1 MSAKMFWSH
10 ALKGF
15 TDTFAAGIERRQDRM
30 EDLLDSGFDAAK
42 RIAPSYMKTQGQ
54 FKQIKEIQTAMQRD
68 FGLTD
73 DEFVALVDATDVTNL
88 YKDVYDTKQYRDAN
102 QLGSLDKSEILA
114 LVDMPDDFKLPE
126 GMTADS
132 AIRQVLG
139 LQTASLQKETNPK
152 SEGAKQRSFAQAAK
166 DLFMLDPR
174 MSAEQQ
180 LKNMKYMGVNV
191 NDLIAYQSLGGG
203 RQDIF
208 SDVSRTTEYSV
219 TKDDYT
225 AADITRTQNYAA
237 KLMSLGITNFDLNDS
252 VQFAD
257 YTADNKGE
265 IKKVVND
272 TASSM
277 SSLERQIIM
286 AGRGNE
292 LFAGRVGR
300 FQIIDQLSRSV
311 NSQDEA
317 TSLNSSIKSNFAI
330 DVIKGAI
337 AESREL
343 TDAEIDIIIAG
354 EKPEEKPEEKP
365 VVEEVVSKIDDL
377 QSTVVPKVE
386 TPVEAAVPEVL
397 NSDFE
402 VQTAIQELPKDK
414 QQEVIE
420 QINNAAEINQADVA
434 SKLIEQAQA
443 PTLEGSPKLDI
454 KSAVEQINEVQ
465 ENTESVEEKADKVID
480 ILLETANIIPPT
492 NQEELGYFKDDLD
505 EAMGEDF
512 GLTLEPAVKDE
523 VIRRAESFS
532 ITRPDF
538 DAGVEIPTEPA
549 GEFEFNGVTYDE
561 WQDMSRKERK
571 DKGLPQGE
579 LGAQFKFKRFQKG
592 LQGSPFDKSPTQ
604 PESSVEIDKAPEQI
618 NVFDIT
624 AETGINDEDTTS
636 DVRLASA
643 AVNVY
648 NGMREEF
655 TDMSVLQGEDGK
667 QVIKDYLE
675 SNNLPIN
682 DTLIMMIQMQLPT
695 EE

>member
-1 MSAKMFWSH
+1 MSAKMFWAH

-30 EDLLDSGFDAAK
+30 EDLLDNGFDAAK

-68 FGLTD
+68 FDLTD
-73 DEFVALVDATDVTNL
+73 DEFVALVDATDVTSL
-88 YKDVYDTKQYRDAN
+88 YKDVYATKQKREAS
-102 QLGSLDKSEILA
+102 QLGSVDKSEILS

-126 GMTADS
+126 GMTADA

-139 LQTASLQKETNPK
+139 LQTASLQKETDPK

-208 SDVSRTTEYSV
+208 SDVSRTSEYSLS
-219 TKDDYT
+219 KDDYT

-257 YTADNKGE
+257 YTEDNTNAGE
-265 IKKVVND
+265 IKKAVND

-354 EKPEEKPEEKP
+354 EKPEEEL
-365 VVEEVVSKIDDL
+365 VVEEKDDL

-397 NSDFE
+397 KSNVE

-414 QQEVIE
+414 RQDVLKE
-420 QINNAAEINQADVA
+420 INNASPDTQLKVADL
-434 SKLIEQAQA
+434 LIEQAQA
-443 PTLEGSPKLDI
+443 PTLEAAPALDI

-465 ENTESVEEKADKVID
+465 EGTESVEEKADKVID
-480 ILLETANIIPPT
+480 ILLEKANIIAPT
-492 NQEELGYFKDDLD
+492 NEEELGYFKDDLD

-538 DAGVEIPTEPA
+538 DAG
-549 GEFEFNGVTYDE
+549 
-561 WQDMSRKERK
+561 
-571 DKGLPQGE
+571 
-579 LGAQFKFKRFQKG
+579 
-592 LQGSPFDKSPTQ
+592 
-604 PESSVEIDKAPEQI
+604 VEIDKAPEQI

>member
-1 MSAKMFWSH
+1 MSAKMFWAH

-30 EDLLDSGFDAAK
+30 EDLLDNGFDAAK

-68 FGLTD
+68 FDLTD
-73 DEFVALVDATDVTNL
+73 DEFVALVDATDVTSL
-88 YKDVYDTKQYRDAN
+88 YKDVYARKREREAN
-102 QLGSLDKSEILA
+102 QLGSVDKSEILA
-114 LVDMPDDFKLPE
+114 IVDMPDDFKLPE

-354 EKPEEKPEEKP
+354 ERPEEKTIRADKKP
-365 VVEEVVSKIDDL
+365 KDDL

-386 TPVEAAVPEVL
+386 TTVEAALPEVL
-397 NSDFE
+397 KSDFE
-402 VQTAIQELPKDK
+402 VQTAIQELPEDK

-420 QINNAAEINQADVA
+420 QINNANDPEAVRM
-434 SKLIEQAQA
+434 LIEQAQA

-532 ITRPDF
+532 ITSPDF
-538 DAGVEIPTEPA
+538 DAGIEIPTEPA

-592 LQGSPFDKSPTQ
+592 LQGSPFDKSPTL
-604 PESSVEIDKAPEQI
+604 PGNNVESAPEIDDAPTLPQPDVSEDDINKATLALRLFNDLNENIP
-618 NVFDIT
+618 DIST
-624 AETGINDEDTTS
+624 EFVDAE
-636 DVRLASA
+636 
-643 AVNVY
+643 
-648 NGMREEF
+648 
-655 TDMSVLQGEDGK
+655 
-667 QVIKDYLE
+667 VIKDFLKQE
-675 SNNLPIN
+675 GIEEDPQL
-682 DTLIMMIQMQLPT
+682 IQMILKQIPA
-695 EE
+695 E

>member
-1 MSAKMFWSH
+1 MSAKMFWAH

-15 TDTFAAGIERRQDRM
+15 TDTFTAGIERRQDRM
-30 EDLLDSGFDAAK
+30 EDLLDNGFDAAK

-68 FGLTD
+68 FDLTD
-73 DEFVALVDATDVTNL
+73 DEFVALVDATDVTSL

-102 QLGSLDKSEILA
+102 QLGSLDKSEILS

-126 GMTADS
+126 GMTADA

-139 LQTASLQKETNPK
+139 LQTASLQKETDPK

-208 SDVSRTTEYSV
+208 SDVSRTSEYSLS
-219 TKDDYT
+219 KDDYT

-257 YTADNKGE
+257 YTEDNTNAGE
-265 IKKVVND
+265 IKKAVND

-354 EKPEEKPEEKP
+354 EKPEEEL
-365 VVEEVVSKIDDL
+365 VVEEKDDL

-386 TPVEAAVPEVL
+386 TPVEDAVPEVL
-397 NSDFE
+397 KSNFE
-402 VQTAIQELPKDK
+402 VQTAIQELPEDK
-414 QQEVIE
+414 RQDVLKE
-420 QINNAAEINQADVA
+420 INNASPDTQLEVADLLIKQA
-434 SKLIEQAQA
+434 LA
-443 PTLEGSPKLDI
+443 PTLEAAPALVI

-465 ENTESVEEKADKVID
+465 EGTESVEEKADKVID
-480 ILLETANIIPPT
+480 ILLEKANIIAPT
-492 NQEELGYFKDDLD
+492 NEEELGYFKDDLD

-532 ITRPDF
+532 ITSPDF
-538 DAGVEIPTEPA
+538 DAGVEITTEPA

-592 LQGSPFDKSPTQ
+592 LQGSPFDRSPTI
-604 PESSVEIDKAPEQI
+604 PEDNVVSASEIDNAPVLPQPDVSEDDINKAVLALRLFNDLNENIP
-618 NVFDIT
+618 DIST
-624 AETGINDEDTTS
+624 EFVDAE
-636 DVRLASA
+636 
-643 AVNVY
+643 
-648 NGMREEF
+648 
-655 TDMSVLQGEDGK
+655 
-667 QVIKDYLE
+667 VIKDFLKQE
-675 SNNLPIN
+675 GIEEDPQL
-682 DTLIMMIQMQLPT
+682 IQMILKQIPA
-695 EE
+695 E

>member
-1 MSAKMFWSH
+1 MSAKMFWAH

-15 TDTFAAGIERRQDRM
+15 TDTFTAGIEQRQDRM
-30 EDLLDSGFDAAK
+30 EDLLDNGFDAAK

-73 DEFVALVDATDVTNL
+73 DEFVALVDATDVTSL

-102 QLGSLDKSEILA
+102 QLGSLDKSEILS

-126 GMTADS
+126 GMTADA

-139 LQTASLQKETNPK
+139 LQTASLQKETDPK

-208 SDVSRTTEYSV
+208 SDVSRTSEYSLS
-219 TKDDYT
+219 KDDYT

-252 VQFAD
+252 VQFAN
-257 YTADNKGE
+257 YTEGNTNAGE
-265 IKKVVND
+265 IKKAVND

-354 EKPEEKPEEKP
+354 EKPEEEL
-365 VVEEVVSKIDDL
+365 VVEEKDDL

-386 TPVEAAVPEVL
+386 TPVEDAVPEVL
-397 NSDFE
+397 KSDFE
-402 VQTAIQELPKDK
+402 VQTAIQELPEDK
-414 QQEVIE
+414 RQEVLE
-420 QINNAAEINQADVA
+420 QISNAPESTQEDVA
-434 SKLIEQAQA
+434 RMLIEQAQA
-443 PTLEGSPKLDI
+443 PTLEGSPELDI

-465 ENTESVEEKADKVID
+465 EGTASVEEKADKVID
-480 ILLETANIIPPT
+480 ILLEKANIIAPT
-492 NQEELGYFKDDLD
+492 NEEELGYFKDDLD

-538 DAGVEIPTEPA
+538 DAGVEI
-549 GEFEFNGVTYDE
+549 
-561 WQDMSRKERK
+561 
-571 DKGLPQGE
+571 
-579 LGAQFKFKRFQKG
+579 
-592 LQGSPFDKSPTQ
+592 
-604 PESSVEIDKAPEQI
+604 DKAPEQI

-624 AETGINDEDTTS
+624 AETGINDGDTTS

>member
-1 MSAKMFWSH
+1 MSAKMFWAH

-15 TDTFAAGIERRQDRM
+15 TDTFTAGIERRQDRM
-30 EDLLDSGFDAAK
+30 EDLLDNGFDAAK

-68 FGLTD
+68 FDLTD
-73 DEFVALVDATDVTNL
+73 DEFVALVDATDVTSL

-102 QLGSLDKSEILA
+102 QLGSLDKSEILS

-126 GMTADS
+126 GMTADA

-139 LQTASLQKETNPK
+139 LQTASLQKETDPK

-208 SDVSRTTEYSV
+208 SDVSRTSEYSLS
-219 TKDDYT
+219 KDDYT

-257 YTADNKGE
+257 YTEDNTNAGE
-265 IKKVVND
+265 IKKAVND

-354 EKPEEKPEEKP
+354 ERPEEKPISADKKP
-365 VVEEVVSKIDDL
+365 TDDL

-386 TPVEAAVPEVL
+386 TPVEDAVPEVL
-397 NSDFE
+397 KSNVE

-414 QQEVIE
+414 RQDVLKE
-420 QINNAAEINQADVA
+420 INNASPDTQLEVADLLIKQA
-434 SKLIEQAQA
+434 LA
-443 PTLEGSPKLDI
+443 PTLEAAPALVI

-465 ENTESVEEKADKVID
+465 EGTESVEEKADKVID
-480 ILLETANIIPPT
+480 ILLEKANIIAPT
-492 NQEELGYFKDDLD
+492 NEEELGYFKDDLD

-538 DAGVEIPTEPA
+538 DAGVEITTEPA

-561 WQDMSRKERK
+561 WQDMSR
-571 DKGLPQGE
+571 
-579 LGAQFKFKRFQKG
+579 
-592 LQGSPFDKSPTQ
+592 
-604 PESSVEIDKAPEQI
+604 
-618 NVFDIT
+618 
-624 AETGINDEDTTS
+624 
-636 DVRLASA
+636 
-643 AVNVY
+643 
-648 NGMREEF
+648 
-655 TDMSVLQGEDGK
+655 
-667 QVIKDYLE
+667 
-675 SNNLPIN
+675 
-682 DTLIMMIQMQLPT
+682 
-695 EE
+695 

>member
-15 TDTFAAGIERRQDRM
+15 TDTFTAGIKQRQDRM
-30 EDLLDSGFDAAK
+30 EDLLDNGFDAAK

-73 DEFVALVDATDVTNL
+73 DEFVALVDATDVTSL

-102 QLGSLDKSEILA
+102 QLGSLDKSEILS

-126 GMTADS
+126 GMTADA
-132 AIRQVLG
+132 AIKQVLG
-139 LQTASLQKETNPK
+139 LQTASLQNEANPK

-208 SDVSRTTEYSV
+208 SDVSRTSEYSV

-265 IKKVVND
+265 IKKAVND

-311 NSQDEA
+311 NSQEEA

-354 EKPEEKPEEKP
+354 EKQKETS
-365 VVEEVVSKIDDL
+365 VVEEVVSKDDL

-386 TPVEAAVPEVL
+386 TSVEAEVPEVL
-397 NSDFE
+397 KSNFE
-402 VQTAIQELPKDK
+402 LQTAIEELPED
-414 QQEVIE
+414 QQSEIRE
-420 QINNAAEINQADVA
+420 QINNAPESVQEDVA
-434 SKLIEQAQA
+434 RMLIEQAQA

-454 KSAVEQINEVQ
+454 QSAVEQINEVQ
-465 ENTESVEEKADKVID
+465 EGTESVEEKADKVID
-480 ILLETANIIPPT
+480 ILLEKSNIIAPT
-492 NQEELGYFKDDLD
+492 NEEELGYFKDDLD

-532 ITRPDF
+532 ITSPDF
-538 DAGVEIPTEPA
+538 DADVEITTEPA
-549 GEFEFNGVTYDE
+549 GEFEFNGVTYAE

-592 LQGSPFDKSPTQ
+592 LQGSPFDRSPTI
-604 PESSVEIDKAPEQI
+604 PEDNVVSAPEIDNAPVLPQPDVSEDDINKAALALRLFNDLNENIP
-618 NVFDIT
+618 DIST
-624 AETGINDEDTTS
+624 EFVDAE
-636 DVRLASA
+636 
-643 AVNVY
+643 
-648 NGMREEF
+648 
-655 TDMSVLQGEDGK
+655 
-667 QVIKDYLE
+667 VIKDFLKQE
-675 SNNLPIN
+675 GIEEDPQL
-682 DTLIMMIQMQLPT
+682 IQMILKQIPA
-695 EE
+695 E

>member
-1 MSAKMFWSH
+1 MSAKMFWAH

-15 TDTFAAGIERRQDRM
+15 TDTFTAGIERRQDRM
-30 EDLLDSGFDAAK
+30 EDLLDNGFDAAK

-68 FGLTD
+68 FDLTD
-73 DEFVALVDATDVTNL
+73 DEFVALVDATDVTSL

-102 QLGSLDKSEILA
+102 QLGSLDKSEILS

-126 GMTADS
+126 GMTADA

-139 LQTASLQKETNPK
+139 LQTASLQKETDPK

-208 SDVSRTTEYSV
+208 SDVSRTSEYSLS
-219 TKDDYT
+219 KDDYT

-257 YTADNKGE
+257 YTEDNTNAGE
-265 IKKVVND
+265 IKKAVND

-354 EKPEEKPEEKP
+354 EKPEEEL
-365 VVEEVVSKIDDL
+365 VVEEVVSKDDL

-386 TPVEAAVPEVL
+386 TPVEDAVPEVL
-397 NSDFE
+397 KSNFE
-402 VQTAIQELPKDK
+402 VQTAIQELPEDK
-414 QQEVIE
+414 RQDVLKE
-420 QINNAAEINQADVA
+420 INNASPDTQLEVADLLIKQA
-434 SKLIEQAQA
+434 LA
-443 PTLEGSPKLDI
+443 PTLEAAPALVI

-465 ENTESVEEKADKVID
+465 EGTESVEEKADKVID
-480 ILLETANIIPPT
+480 ILLEKANIIAPT
-492 NQEELGYFKDDLD
+492 NEEELGYFKDDLD

-532 ITRPDF
+532 ITSPDF
-538 DAGVEIPTEPA
+538 DAGVEITTEPA

-592 LQGSPFDKSPTQ
+592 LQGSPFDRSPTI
-604 PESSVEIDKAPEQI
+604 PEDKVVSAPEIDNAPVLPQPDVSEDDINKAVLALRLFNDLNENIP
-618 NVFDIT
+618 DIST
-624 AETGINDEDTTS
+624 EFVDAE
-636 DVRLASA
+636 
-643 AVNVY
+643 
-648 NGMREEF
+648 
-655 TDMSVLQGEDGK
+655 
-667 QVIKDYLE
+667 VIKDFLKQE
-675 SNNLPIN
+675 GIEEDPQL
-682 DTLIMMIQMQLPT
+682 IQMILKQIPA
-695 EE
+695 E

>member
-1 MSAKMFWSH
+1 MSAKMFWAH

-30 EDLLDSGFDAAK
+30 EDLLDNGFDAAK

-68 FGLTD
+68 FDLTD
-73 DEFVALVDATDVTNL
+73 DEFVALVDATDVTSL

-126 GMTADS
+126 GMTADA
-132 AIRQVLG
+132 AIKQVLG

-225 AADITRTQNYAA
+225 AADMTRTQNYAA

-354 EKPEEKPEEKP
+354 ERPEEKTIRADKKP
-365 VVEEVVSKIDDL
+365 TDDL
-377 QSTVVPKVE
+377 QATVVPKVE
-386 TPVEAAVPEVL
+386 TTVEAALPEVL
-397 NSDFE
+397 KSDFE
-402 VQTAIQELPKDK
+402 VQTAIQELPEDK
-414 QQEVIE
+414 QQEVLKE
-420 QINNAAEINQADVA
+420 INNANDPEAVRM
-434 SKLIEQAQA
+434 LIEQAQA

-532 ITRPDF
+532 ITSPDF
-538 DAGVEIPTEPA
+538 DAGIEIPTEPA
-549 GEFEFNGVTYDE
+549 GEFEFNGVTYE
-561 WQDMSRKERK
+561 
-571 DKGLPQGE
+571 
-579 LGAQFKFKRFQKG
+579 
-592 LQGSPFDKSPTQ
+592 
-604 PESSVEIDKAPEQI
+604 
-618 NVFDIT
+618 
-624 AETGINDEDTTS
+624 
-636 DVRLASA
+636 
-643 AVNVY
+643 
-648 NGMREEF
+648 
-655 TDMSVLQGEDGK
+655 
-667 QVIKDYLE
+667 
-675 SNNLPIN
+675 
-682 DTLIMMIQMQLPT
+682 
-695 EE
+695 

>member
-1 MSAKMFWSH
+1 MSAKMFWAH

-30 EDLLDSGFDAAK
+30 EDLLDNGFDAAK

-68 FGLTD
+68 FDLTD
-73 DEFVALVDATDVTNL
+73 DEFVALVDATDVTSL

-126 GMTADS
+126 GMTADA
-132 AIRQVLG
+132 AIKQVLG

-225 AADITRTQNYAA
+225 AADMTRTQNYAA

-354 EKPEEKPEEKP
+354 KRPEEKRINADKKP
-365 VVEEVVSKIDDL
+365 TDDL

-386 TPVEAAVPEVL
+386 TTVEAALPEVL
-397 NSDFE
+397 KSDFE
-402 VQTAIQELPKDK
+402 VQTAIQELPEDK
-414 QQEVIE
+414 QQEVLKE
-420 QINNAAEINQADVA
+420 INNANDPEAVRM
-434 SKLIEQAQA
+434 LIEQAQA

-532 ITRPDF
+532 ITSPDF
-538 DAGVEIPTEPA
+538 DAGIEIPTEPA

-592 LQGSPFDKSPTQ
+592 LQGSPFDKSPTL
-604 PESSVEIDKAPEQI
+604 PGNNVESAPEIDDAPTLPQPDVSEDDINKATLALRLFNDLNENIP
-618 NVFDIT
+618 DIST
-624 AETGINDEDTTS
+624 EFVDAE
-636 DVRLASA
+636 
-643 AVNVY
+643 
-648 NGMREEF
+648 
-655 TDMSVLQGEDGK
+655 
-667 QVIKDYLE
+667 VIKDFLKQE
-675 SNNLPIN
+675 GIEEDPQL
-682 DTLIMMIQMQLPT
+682 IQMILKQIPA
-695 EE
+695 E